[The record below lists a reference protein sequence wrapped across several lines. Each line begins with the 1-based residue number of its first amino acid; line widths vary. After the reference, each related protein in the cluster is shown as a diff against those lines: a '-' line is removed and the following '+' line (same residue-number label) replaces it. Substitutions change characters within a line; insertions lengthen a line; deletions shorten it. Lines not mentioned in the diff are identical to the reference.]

1 MAEGVVQERLLQD
14 RSLPV
19 GSANKRSVGWWGV
32 IGLIGT
38 EASLFAYLLFTYFY
52 VTLNITT
59 AWPPDGP
66 PDFKLAAPNTVILI
80 ASSFTL
86 WYGERSV
93 KRRRTGMA
101 VAMIALSIVLGS
113 VFVFLQFKEWA
124 GKGFGMSSHTYGSLF
139 FTITGFHVAHVLCGL
154 IVMAFLLLWT
164 ALGYFDEERHAAVSI
179 GALYW
184 HFVDVVWLFIFTSLY
199 ITPHLGLVHGQ

>member
-1 MAEGVVQERLLQD
+1 MRIGRPSHAASAPWSRPPFGCGPGPNWDSAGRRDMAEGVVQERLLQD

-66 PDFKLAAPNTVILI
+66 PDFK
-80 ASSFTL
+80 
-86 WYGERSV
+86 
-93 KRRRTGMA
+93 
-101 VAMIALSIVLGS
+101 
-113 VFVFLQFKEWA
+113 
-124 GKGFGMSSHTYGSLF
+124 
-139 FTITGFHVAHVLCGL
+139 
-154 IVMAFLLLWT
+154 
-164 ALGYFDEERHAAVSI
+164 
-179 GALYW
+179 
-184 HFVDVVWLFIFTSLY
+184 
-199 ITPHLGLVHGQ
+199 